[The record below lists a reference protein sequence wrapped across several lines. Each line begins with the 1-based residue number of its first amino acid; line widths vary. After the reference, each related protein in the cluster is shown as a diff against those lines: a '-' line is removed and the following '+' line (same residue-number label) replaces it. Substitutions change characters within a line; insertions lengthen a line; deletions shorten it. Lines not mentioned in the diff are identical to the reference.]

1 MSRWIAWACGVAALL
16 AGTAAYPCG
25 APFGN
30 NITVDPHQDIIVAWK
45 DGVETYAFQPT
56 FCGQATDFGLILPV
70 PALLSQNPTVNDQQ
84 TFATVVTLSE
94 PTKREVSVSSG
105 GIGCGGSDS
114 AGTGGANDDTPAVVA
129 SGQVGILDWSQI
141 KADNESSLTEWLSKN
156 GYPYSAGASTVF
168 SYYVG
173 KGWYFLAFRINQQAV
188 AGGGTICRSLGPIAL
203 SFPTS
208 VPVVPSAMASADAA
222 TDSSYQQ
229 VSWRIF
235 GITHGDVQLT
245 FSNANSYDKVLWYS
259 GAISDAS
266 LASLGGLAATGDRLT
281 RLALTFTK
289 SASSTDVDL

>member
-1 MSRWIAWACGVAALL
+1 
-16 AGTAAYPCG
+16 
-25 APFGN
+25 
-30 NITVDPHQDIIVAWK
+30 
-45 DGVETYAFQPT
+45 
-56 FCGQATDFGLILPV
+56 
-70 PALLSQNPTVNDQQ
+70 
-84 TFATVVTLSE
+84 
-94 PTKREVSVSSG
+94 VSSG

-289 SASSTDVDL
+289 SASSTDVDLELAPATDYRGVEDVYVHDDSMCSVGPHSRLARHGLLLLFGLATLGLLFWRRWR